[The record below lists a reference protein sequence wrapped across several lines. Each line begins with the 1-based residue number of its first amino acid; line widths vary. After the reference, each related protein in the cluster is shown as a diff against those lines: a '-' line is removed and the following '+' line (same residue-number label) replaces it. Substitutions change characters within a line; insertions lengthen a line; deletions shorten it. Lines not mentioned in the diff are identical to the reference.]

1 MGKIYAN
8 MIHCENNVLYVMV
21 HVLVNTI
28 KDYPHV
34 LHVHHQVDANIATPF
49 QLLVPNGN
57 HIVSDATVSS
67 IQMPSFHENTN

>member
-8 MIHCENNVLYVMV
+8 MIHCENNVLYAMD
-21 HVLVNTI
+21 HVFVNTI

-34 LHVHHQVDANIATPF
+34 LHVHHQVDASIATPF
-49 QLLVPNGN
+49 QLLVPTGN

-67 IQMPSFHENTN
+67 TLMPSFHENTN